1 MRLPDAGKGP
11 IKMTEPREVI
21 EFELSKELKTKLRGV
36 FYDTDSN
43 SLSVYIKP
51 ESLSSD
57 PKSIRYNVDKS
68 SMRNTLEQFDEI
80 DGTLDTKT
88 KLLCIYSIKYH
99 LIKYVNFDDNEQKWY
114 SETFPNDPSL
124 EHKKEQNDTK
134 NKDDYKEE
142 GETKRK
148 KIAINKYSGNGRL
161 SLHESVVIADVSKFV
176 TLKNTGKIYFT
187 FSDTIETSTDIL
199 IPKGTIDTQTPLP
212 YIFSSENEFS
222 TYLRLAIS
230 ENLDSLYSK
239 VELVIKKY
247 VNVEEHYY
255 PLLAGDIIWTYFQD
269 KFPYTHYLIFT
280 GDNGSGKNSALLVF
294 RLLGYRVFYVVSAS
308 AANYYTAMGSKEEGQ
323 VTIAEDEAEDIGENT
338 DKRNILKAGYC
349 SGASVPKIELEGGR
363 SQDNWLVYGHR
374 WLALEE
380 FIEDRNTKGIADR
393 SFKLAFVTGDVD
405 YNIKDVIRT
414 AGDPEYQPLLDELI
428 DLRKRLFCYRLLHY
442 KDPILNVKLNVKGRS
457 AELTNPLI
465 RLFRNSP
472 IALNRLLDTLSKFIE
487 ERNESKKG
495 TFESKLYDVISS
507 LIEEKGP
514 TEEDKILD
522 TYTLVSESVRERL
535 IKDVEAKPMPDKVGI
550 WYSQDIGPFSQR
562 KINSVLKSKF
572 KAKFVREYINNQ
584 TVRCVEFKEEYVERI
599 KSYYIV
605 NDTIKILDEDLRTQR
620 TQRTPGE
627 SIQTDLKTSDEH
639 EKEVKNGSEHPS
651 QASEAS
657 EASETKPRVQTTCP
671 KCGEEGEPYWMKIH
685 HCDGTD

>member
-1 MRLPDAGKGP
+1 MTTTETDEQVREKYRKTYENMKPLTKKDFSNPTKSQKSDLQKLEAKTGK
-11 IKMTEPREVI
+11 IV
-21 EFELSKELKTKLRGV
+21 LNKE
-36 FYDTDSN
+36 
-43 SLSVYIKP
+43 
-51 ESLSSD
+51 
-57 PKSIRYNVDKS
+57 
-68 SMRNTLEQFDEI
+68 DEI
-80 DGTLDTKT
+80 
-88 KLLCIYSIKYH
+88 
-99 LIKYVNFDDNEQKWY
+99 
-114 SETFPNDPSL
+114 
-124 EHKKEQNDTK
+124 KK
-134 NKDDYKEE
+134 
-142 GETKRK
+142 K
-148 KIAINKYSGNGRL
+148 KVAINKYSGNGRL
-161 SLHESVVIADVSKFV
+161 PLRESVVIGDISKFV
-176 TLKNTGKIYFT
+176 TLTSGDGNGTIEPT
-187 FSDTIETSTDIL
+187 FSEEIETSTDIL

-212 YIFSSENEFS
+212 YIFSSKEELS
-222 TYLRLAIS
+222 KCLKLAITD
-230 ENLDSLYSK
+230 NLYSLFSR
-239 VELVIKKY
+239 VESAIRKY

-374 WLALEE
+374 WLAVEE
-380 FIEDRNTKGIADR
+380 FIEDKNTKGIADR

-414 AGDPEYQPLLDELI
+414 GGDPEYQPLLDELI

-442 KDPILNVKLNVKGRS
+442 NDLILNVKLNVKGRS

-472 IALNRLLDTLSKFIE
+472 LALNKILETLSKFIE

-495 TFESKLYDVISS
+495 TFESKLYEVVSS
-507 LIEEKGP
+507 LINERIERKSTP
-514 TEEDKILD
+514 TVEDKDLEAHPC
-522 TYTLVSESVRERL
+522 TLLSESIRDRFILVT
-535 IKDVEAKPMPDKVGI
+535 EAQKMEDKAGMY
-550 WYSQDIGPFSQR
+550 YSQDIGPFSQR

-572 KAKFVREYINNQ
+572 KAKYVRHPINGK
-584 TVRCVEFKEEYVERI
+584 TTRCVELKQDYLDRI
-599 KSYYIV
+599 KTYYEIP
-605 NDTIKILDEDLRTQR
+605 DKIEILNWTPRTP
-620 TQRTPGE
+620 RTPGE
-627 SIQTDLKTSDEH
+627 SIQTGLKTVSEH
-639 EKEVKNGSEHPS
+639 EKEGKNWPEHPI

-657 EASETKPRVQTTCP
+657 EASKTKPYPPVMVTCP
-671 KCGEEGEPYWMKIH
+671 TCPYTTDAYTMKFHQCEKKRGE
-685 HCDGTD
+685 

>member
-1 MRLPDAGKGP
+1 MSTDKEIKEKHLKHIADISKDIPKVTTADFKITKEQKNEIKRLEAKDGK
-11 IKMTEPREVI
+11 IVLNNE
-21 EFELSKELKTKLRGV
+21 
-36 FYDTDSN
+36 
-43 SLSVYIKP
+43 
-51 ESLSSD
+51 
-57 PKSIRYNVDKS
+57 
-68 SMRNTLEQFDEI
+68 DEI
-80 DGTLDTKT
+80 
-88 KLLCIYSIKYH
+88 
-99 LIKYVNFDDNEQKWY
+99 
-114 SETFPNDPSL
+114 
-124 EHKKEQNDTK
+124 
-134 NKDDYKEE
+134 
-142 GETKRK
+142 KRK

-161 SLHESVVIADVSKFV
+161 PLRESVVIGDVTKFV
-176 TLKNTGKIYFT
+176 TLQNIEGNGTIEPT
-187 FSDTIETSTDIL
+187 FSEEIQTSTDIL
-199 IPKGTIDTQTPLP
+199 VPKGTIDTQTPLP
-212 YIFSSENEFS
+212 YIFSSKDEFAK
-222 TYLRLAIS
+222 YLKIAIT
-230 ENLDSLYSK
+230 ENLDSLYTK
-239 VELVIKKY
+239 VETAIKKY

-308 AANYYTAMGSKEEGQ
+308 AANYYTVLGSKEEGQ

-374 WLALEE
+374 WLAVEE
-380 FIEDRNTKGIADR
+380 FMEDKNTKGIADR
-393 SFKLAFVTGDVD
+393 SFKLAFVTGDVQ

-414 AGDPEYQPLLDELI
+414 AGDPEYQPLLDELM

-472 IALNRLLDTLSKFIE
+472 LALKKILETLSKFIE

-507 LIEEKGP
+507 LIEERIERALSP
-514 TEEDKILD
+514 TEDDKILD

-535 IKDVEAKPMPDKVGI
+535 IKDVEAKPMPDKVGV
-550 WYSQDIGPFSQR
+550 WYSQDVGPFSQR

-584 TVRCVEFKEEYVERI
+584 TVRCVEFKEEYLERI

-627 SIQTDLKTSDEH
+627 SVQTDLKTSDEH
-639 EKEVKNGSEHPS
+639 EKEVKNRSEHPS

-657 EASETKPRVQTTCP
+657 ESSETKSRVQTTCP
-671 KCGEEGEPYWMKIH
+671 KCDYTDDVFYMKNHNCEG
-685 HCDGTD
+685 TN

>member
-1 MRLPDAGKGP
+1 
-11 IKMTEPREVI
+11 MTDFDFKQI
-21 EFELSKELKTKLRGV
+21 ERKAAEEAAKTKEIQEKHLEYIEEITRGHDKV
-36 FYDTDSN
+36 TPADFSN
-43 SLSVYIKP
+43 P
-51 ESLSSD
+51 
-57 PKSIRYNVDKS
+57 
-68 SMRNTLEQFDEI
+68 
-80 DGTLDTKT
+80 TK
-88 KLLCIYSIKYH
+88 
-99 LIKYVNFDDNEQKWY
+99 EQKK
-114 SETFPNDPSL
+114 EIQKL
-124 EHKKEQNDTK
+124 EAKTGKIVI
-134 NKDDYKEE
+134 NKDEE
-142 GETKRK
+142 IKRK
-148 KIAINKYSGNGRL
+148 HIAISKYSGNGRL
-161 SLHESVVIADVSKFV
+161 PLHESVVIGDVSKFV
-176 TLKNTGKIYFT
+176 TLNDTNGNGIIDFT
-187 FSDTIETSTDIL
+187 FSEEIETSTDIL

-212 YIFSSENEFS
+212 YIFSSKDDFS
-222 TYLRLAIS
+222 KYLKLAIT
-230 ENLDSLYSK
+230 ENLDSLFSK
-239 VELVIKKY
+239 VESVIKKY
-247 VNVEEHYY
+247 VNVEDHYY

-338 DKRNILKAGYC
+338 DKRNILKAGYY

-374 WLALEE
+374 WLAIEE
-380 FIEDRNTKGIADR
+380 FIEDKNTKGISDR
-393 SFKLAFVTGDVD
+393 SFKLAFVTGDVQ

-465 RLFRNSP
+465 RVFRNSP
-472 IALNRLLDTLSKFIE
+472 LTLKRILETLSKFIE

-495 TFESKLYDVISS
+495 TFESKLYEVVSS
-507 LIEEKGP
+507 LINQRIERTLTP
-514 TEEDKILD
+514 TEEDKALD
-522 TYTLVSESVRERL
+522 TYTLISESVRERL
-535 IKDVEAKPMPDKVGI
+535 ITEVEAKSVPDKVGV

-572 KAKFVREYINNQ
+572 KAKFVRKYINDQ
-584 TVRCVEFKEEYVERI
+584 TIRCVEFKKEYLDRI
-599 KSYYIV
+599 NSYYV
-605 NDTIKILDEDLRTQR
+605 VDSTIKIVDEDLR

-627 SIQTDLKTSDEH
+627 SIQGGLKTSAEH
-639 EKEVKNGSEHPS
+639 EKEVKSGSEHPS

-657 EASETKPRVQTTCP
+657 ETKINPVITVTCP
-671 KCGEEGEPYWMKIH
+671 TCPYSTDAYTMKFHQCGA
-685 HCDGTD
+685 T

>member
-1 MRLPDAGKGP
+1 
-11 IKMTEPREVI
+11 MTEAHEVI
-21 EFELSKELKTKLRGV
+21 EFELSKELKEKLRGI

-43 SLSVYIKP
+43 FLNLYIKS
-51 ESLSSD
+51 EQSKSS
-57 PKSIRYNVDKS
+57 PLKCNVDKS
-68 SMRNTLEQFDEI
+68 SMRNTLEQFNEI
-80 DGTLDTKT
+80 VDGTLDQKT
-88 KLLCIYSIKYH
+88 KLLCVYSIKYH
-99 LIKYVNFDDNEQKWY
+99 LIKYIEFNTTEQKWY

-124 EHKKEQNDTK
+124 EQKKEQKDTK
-134 NKDDYKEE
+134 RKDNNKEE
-142 GETKRK
+142 GEPKRK

-161 SLHESVVIADVSKFV
+161 PLHESVVIGDISKFA
-176 TLKNTGKIYFT
+176 TLKNTGSDGTVEPI
-187 FSDTIETSTDIL
+187 FSEEIETSTDTL

-212 YIFSSENEFS
+212 YIFSSKDEFS
-222 TYLRLAIS
+222 KYLKLAIS
-230 ENLDSLYSK
+230 ENLDSLFCK
-239 VELVIKKY
+239 VESVIKKY
-247 VNVEEHYY
+247 VNVEDHYY
-255 PLLAGDIIWTYFQD
+255 PLLAGDIIWSYFQD

-374 WLALEE
+374 WLAVEE
-380 FIEDRNTKGIADR
+380 FIEDKNTKGIADR

-465 RLFRNSP
+465 RLFRTSP
-472 IALNRLLDTLSKFIE
+472 IALKRILETLSKFIE

-495 TFESKLYDVISS
+495 TFESKLYEVVSS
-507 LIEEKGP
+507 LIEEKIDRVSEP
-514 TEEDKILD
+514 TDEDKALDD
-522 TYTLVSESVRERL
+522 TYTLVSESIREGL
-535 IKDVEAKPMPDKVGI
+535 IKDLDAKPMPDKVGV

-572 KAKFVREYINNQ
+572 KAKFVRKYI
-584 TVRCVEFKEEYVERI
+584 TDKTIRCVELKKEYLDRI
-599 KSYYIV
+599 KSYYV
-605 NDTIKILDEDLRTQR
+605 VQDTIKILDEDLRTQR

-627 SIQTDLKTSDEH
+627 SIQTDLKT
-639 EKEVKNGSEHPS
+639 V
-651 QASEAS
+651 
-657 EASETKPRVQTTCP
+657 
-671 KCGEEGEPYWMKIH
+671 
-685 HCDGTD
+685 